1 MDHSR
6 RFYRPPWNPRSFSR
20 FRRDQHSTVYK
31 NSPCSDTLC
40 PMPMLD
46 HNIEKSRVRQ
56 GRTKIPL
63 FLTLSR
69 GRGAV

>member
-20 FRRDQHSTVYK
+20 FWRGQHSTVYK
-31 NSPCSDTLC
+31 DSPCRDTLC

-46 HNIEKSRVRQ
+46 PNIEKSRVRQ
-56 GRTKIPL
+56 GKRIPL
-63 FLTLSR
+63 FLALSR
-69 GRGAV
+69 GRGVV